1 MINIRGLHKKYGERS
16 VLAGL
21 DAEVE
26 AGAIVAVVGASGSG
40 KSTLLRC
47 LNALEPFD
55 SGRIEIAGH
64 ELTPG
69 LGERE
74 LNRLRA
80 DVGLVFQ
87 DYQLFPHLSALENVS
102 LSPRV
107 VGKLSHAES
116 ERLGQ
121 RWLERVGIGD
131 RAAAR
136 PSELSGGQK
145 QRVALARAL
154 AQGVRVLL
162 LDEPTSALDPE
173 TRDEVRR
180 VLADVVRGP
189 RDGRDAR
196 PLTLMI
202 VTHDLSLASEIADE
216 LWVLD
221 EGTLAERGAPHAL
234 VTAPQSRV
242 AREYFSRLLAN

>member
-1 MINIRGLHKKYGERS
+1 MINIRGLHKTYGERR

-69 LGERE
+69 RAAQRLD
-74 LNRLRA
+74 RLRS
-80 DVGLVFQ
+80 DVGFVFQ
-87 DYQLFPHLSALENVS
+87 DYQLFPHLSVLEN
-102 LSPRV
+102 LTLAPRV
-107 VGKLSHAES
+107 VGKLTRPEAE
-116 ERLGQ
+116 RVARG
-121 RWLERVGIGD
+121 WLERVGLGE
-131 RAAAR
+131 RGSAR

-154 AQGVRVLL
+154 AQGARVLL

-173 TRDEVRR
+173 TRDEVRQ
-180 VLADVVRGP
+180 VLSEVVRGSG
-189 RDGRDAR
+189 DGRA
-196 PLTLMI
+196 LTLVI
-202 VTHDLSLASEIADE
+202 VTHDLSLAHDVADE

-221 EGTLAERGAPHAL
+221 EGTLAERGAPAAL

-242 AREYFSRLLAN
+242 AREYFARLAAH

>member
-1 MINIRGLHKKYGERS
+1 MINIRGLHKTYGERR

-69 LGERE
+69 RAAQRLD
-74 LNRLRA
+74 RLRS
-80 DVGLVFQ
+80 DVGFVFQ
-87 DYQLFPHLSALENVS
+87 DYQLFPHLSVLEN
-102 LSPRV
+102 LTLAPRV
-107 VGKLSHAES
+107 VGKLTRPEAE
-116 ERLGQ
+116 RVARG
-121 RWLERVGIGD
+121 WLERVGLGE
-131 RAAAR
+131 RGSAR

-154 AQGVRVLL
+154 AQGARVLL

-173 TRDEVRR
+173 TRDEVRQ
-180 VLADVVRGP
+180 VLSEVVRGSG
-189 RDGRDAR
+189 DGRA
-196 PLTLMI
+196 LTLVI
-202 VTHDLSLASEIADE
+202 VTHDLSLANDVADE

-221 EGTLAERGAPHAL
+221 EGTLAERGAPAAL

-242 AREYFSRLLAN
+242 AREYFARLAAH

>member
-1 MINIRGLHKKYGERS
+1 MINIRSLHKRYGERS

-21 DAEVE
+21 DAEVT

-55 SGRIEIAGH
+55 SGQIEIAGH
-64 ELTPG
+64 QLKPDLAGVELD
-69 LGERE
+69 
-74 LNRLRA
+74 RLRA

-87 DYQLFPHLSALENVS
+87 DYQLFPHLSVLGNVALA
-102 LSPRV
+102 PRV
-107 VGKLSHAES
+107 VGKRSRAEADKLA
-116 ERLGQ
+116 LG
-121 RWLERVGIGD
+121 WLERVGMAS
-131 RAAAR
+131 RASAR

-173 TRDEVRR
+173 TRDDVRR
-180 VLADVVRGP
+180 VLSDVARTP
-189 RDGRDAR
+189 DEGRS
-196 PLTLMI
+196 LTLVI
-202 VTHDLSLASEIADE
+202 VTHDLGLASAVADE

-221 EGTLAERGAPHAL
+221 EGTLAERGAPRTL
-234 VTAPQSRV
+234 VTSAQSRV
-242 AREYFSRLLAN
+242 AREYFARHLAP

>member
-1 MINIRGLHKKYGERS
+1 MINIRGLHKRYGARS

-21 DAEVE
+21 DAEVS

-55 SGRIEIAGH
+55 SGSIQIAGH
-64 ELTPG
+64 ELKPG
-69 LGERE
+69 RSGPE

-80 DVGLVFQ
+80 DVGFVFQ
-87 DYQLFPHLSALENVS
+87 DYQLFPHLSVLENVA
-102 LSPRV
+102 LAPRV
-107 VGKLSHAES
+107 VGKLDGAES
-116 ERLGQ
+116 ERLAR
-121 RWLERVGIGD
+121 RWLERVGMAT
-131 RAAAR
+131 REHAR

-154 AQGVRVLL
+154 AQGARVLL

-173 TRDEVRR
+173 TRDEVRGVLSDVAR
-180 VLADVVRGP
+180 VTGE
-189 RDGRDAR
+189 GK
-196 PLTLMI
+196 PLTLVI
-202 VTHDLSLASEIADE
+202 VTHDVRLASELADE

-221 EGTLAERGAPHAL
+221 EGTLAERGAPRAL

-242 AREYFSRLLAN
+242 AREYFSRLLGT

>member
-1 MINIRGLHKKYGERS
+1 MINIRGLHKRYGERH

-21 DAEVE
+21 NAEVS

-55 SGRIEIAGH
+55 AGSIRIAGH
-64 ELTPG
+64 VLEPG
-69 LGERE
+69 LGGPE

-87 DYQLFPHLSALENVS
+87 DYQLFPHLSVLENVA
-102 LSPRV
+102 LAPTV
-107 VGKLSHAES
+107 VGKLGRAEA
-116 ERLGQ
+116 ERVAR
-121 RWLERVGIGD
+121 RWLERVGMAD
-131 RAAAR
+131 REQAR
-136 PSELSGGQK
+136 PSQLSGGQK

-173 TRDEVRR
+173 TRDEVRG
-180 VLADVVRGP
+180 VLSDV
-189 RDGRDAR
+189 AR
-196 PLTLMI
+196 APGEGKSLTLVI
-202 VTHDLSLASEIADE
+202 VTHDLGLASELADE

-221 EGTLAERGAPHAL
+221 EGTLAERGAPRTL

-242 AREYFSRLLAN
+242 AREYFSRLLGT

>member
-1 MINIRGLHKKYGERS
+1 MINIRGLHKRYGERQ
-16 VLAGL
+16 VLSGL
-21 DAEVE
+21 DAEVS

-69 LGERE
+69 RGARE

-80 DVGLVFQ
+80 EVGLVFQ
-87 DYQLFPHLSALENVS
+87 DYQLFPHLSVLENVS
-102 LSPRV
+102 LAPRV
-107 VGKLSHAES
+107 VEKRTRGEA
-116 ERLGQ
+116 ERLAQ

-131 RAAAR
+131 RAGAR

-154 AQGVRVLL
+154 APGVRVLL

-180 VLADVVRGP
+180 VLSDVVRAPG
-189 RDGRDAR
+189 DGGS
-196 PLTLMI
+196 LTLVI
-202 VTHDLSLASEIADE
+202 VTHDLRLASELADE

-221 EGTLAERGAPHAL
+221 EGTLAERGAPRAL
-234 VTAPQSRV
+234 VAAPQSRV